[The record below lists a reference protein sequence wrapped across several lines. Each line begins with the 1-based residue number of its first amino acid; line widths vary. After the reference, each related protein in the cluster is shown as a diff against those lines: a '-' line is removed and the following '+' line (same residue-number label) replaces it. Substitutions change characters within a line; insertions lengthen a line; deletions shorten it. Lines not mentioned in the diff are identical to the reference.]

1 MLRSVPPNGEESDN
15 AGELRFRRSRPL
27 LRDSEISEAFAEVH
41 AKIME
46 GCVKTF
52 AQAAAVLQLRGIS
65 FSLEVG
71 GFGYGDSNLD
81 DDARDL
87 RRLLEGVQQGFHPGL
102 VEARKTLRFIEQFPA
117 NLGTLRLLDQIDA
130 EHVHMPYFDQLH
142 REVSALRLIKKQEH
156 ARYFHERLR
165 KFMEEEYDPKEAL
178 SFRYAFFGTDRA
190 HGCGL
195 KPEDLPL
202 SPQERM
208 VLNRIK
214 LER

>member
-1 MLRSVPPNGEESDN
+1 MLRSVPPSREESDN
-15 AGELRFRRSRPL
+15 AGELRFHRSHAS
-27 LRDSEISEAFAEVH
+27 LRDSEIGEAFAEVH

-46 GCVKTF
+46 GRVKTF

-65 FSLEVG
+65 FSLEES

-102 VEARKTLRFIEQFPA
+102 VDARKTLRFIEQFPA
-117 NLGTLRLLDQIDA
+117 NLGTLRLLDEIDA
-130 EHVHMPYFDQLH
+130 DHVNTPYFDQLH
-142 REVSALRLIKKQEH
+142 REVAALRLIKKQEH
-156 ARYFHERLR
+156 VRSFHERLR
-165 KFMEEEYDPKEAL
+165 KFMEVEYDPKEAL
-178 SFRYAFFGTDRA
+178 SFQYAFFGTGNM

-195 KPEDLPL
+195 KAEDLPL
-202 SPQERM
+202 SPSERM

>member
-1 MLRSVPPNGEESDN
+1 MLRSVPPNRGESDN
-15 AGELRFRRSRPL
+15 ADELRFYRPRAS

-46 GCVKTF
+46 GRVKTF

-65 FSLEVG
+65 FSLEEG

-87 RRLLEGVQQGFHPGL
+87 RCLLEGVQQGFHPGL

-117 NLGTLRLLDQIDA
+117 NLGTLRLLNEIDA
-130 EHVHMPYFDQLH
+130 EHVHTPYFDQLH
-142 REVSALRLIKKQEH
+142 REVSALRLIKKQEL
-156 ARYFHERLR
+156 ARYFHGRLR

-178 SFRYAFFGTDRA
+178 SFQYAFFGTERA
-190 HGCGL
+190 YGCGL

-202 SPQERM
+202 LPQERM
-208 VLNRIK
+208 MLNRIK